1 MGKGTVTIDQLIS
14 KVMEELLEAGMAKQT
29 LWGSAYYGCY
39 RLISKYYQQHKQ
51 EVYSDDI
58 MNEYE
63 ALIATQFEAGE
74 LCRGYYRSRQ
84 KAVER
89 LREFYKNGRLSW
101 EYKPKAS
108 KFAINAYHE
117 SLLSDFLKSQTY
129 SPNTQGDVAWAV
141 RKYLNFIE
149 SEGYH
154 QLGETNHT
162 VLQNF
167 FMYCAQELSCSSVH
181 NLRLYLH
188 RFYSYAYAGKIVACS
203 YDSFFRFPVARGHK
217 ILPCLPHDEINLI
230 LKQINLYTGKGKRDL
245 AMILLGLHTG
255 LRAID
260 IVNLKLKDIDWKRG
274 EIRIV
279 QQKTGKALSLPL
291 MEAVAKALMDYILSG
306 RPKSDSVYIFLRTKV
321 PFEKLTDGVAVG
333 ELFDEY
339 QRKAGIPREPW
350 DGKGFHALRRTI
362 GKDMVVAGTPVTT
375 VAQVLGQADMNSAKQ
390 YISLDSEHL
399 KICALGFHGI
409 EIGGGVYE

>member
-1 MGKGTVTIDQLIS
+1 MNKETITIDHLIS

-39 RLISKYYQQHKQ
+39 RLISKYYQLHKQ

-63 ALIATQFEAGE
+63 ALIASQFEAGE

-101 EYKPKAS
+101 EYKPKVS

-117 SLLSDFLKSQTY
+117 NLLSNFLVSQAY
-129 SPNTQGDVAWAV
+129 SPNTQGDVTWAV

-149 SEGYH
+149 LEGYH
-154 QLGETNHT
+154 HLGEADNT
-162 VLQNF
+162 VLQRF
-167 FMYCAQELSCSSVH
+167 FVRCAQEMTFASIH
-181 NLRLYLH
+181 NLRLYL
-188 RFYSYAYAGKIVACS
+188 RKFYNYAHTEKIVACS
-203 YDSFFRFPVARGHK
+203 YDSFFRFPVARGRK
-217 ILPCLPHDEINLI
+217 ILPCLPHEEINLV
-230 LKQINLYTGKGKRDL
+230 LNQINLYTGKGKRDL

-260 IVNLKLKDIDWKRG
+260 IVNLKLQDIDWKKG

-279 QQKTGKALSLPL
+279 QSKTGKILSLPL
-291 MEAVAKALMDYILSG
+291 MESVAKALMDYILSG
-306 RPKSDSVYIFLRTKV
+306 RPKSDSEYIFLRAKV

-339 QRKAGIPREPW
+339 QRKAGISREPW

-362 GKDMVVAGTPVTT
+362 GKDMIVAGTPVTI

-399 KICALGFHGI
+399 KICALGFRGI